1 MKKFLFQGDSITDA
15 GRSFDYD
22 DGRGSYGYPT
32 FVAGKLGVKYPGQIE
47 FINRGISG
55 NRVVDLYA
63 RIKRDFINVK
73 PDVITILIGI
83 NDVWHE
89 FGDDP
94 NGVSDEKYFRVY
106 CSLIEELKEALPD
119 TTIIILEPFVL
130 KASATQDK
138 WAEFRSE
145 TEKRAKSAKKVADKY
160 SLPFIPL
167 MDKFDSLAM
176 TAPADHWLLDGVHPA
191 PAGHEII
198 AEAIVDKCEELK
210 LF

>member
-15 GRSFDYD
+15 GRNDNYD
-22 DGRGSYGYPT
+22 DGRESYGYPT
-32 FVAGKLGVKYPGQIE
+32 FVAGKLGVKYPGKIE

-55 NRVVDLYA
+55 NRIVDLYA
-63 RIKRDFINVK
+63 RIKTDFINVK

-94 NGVSDEKYFRVY
+94 NGVANEKFFKIY
-106 CSLIEELKEALPD
+106 CMLIEELKEALPN

-130 KASATQDK
+130 KASGTKDN
-138 WAEFRSE
+138 WDTFRLE
-145 TEKRAKSAKKVADKY
+145 AEKRAESAKRVAEKF
-160 SLPFIPL
+160 SLPFISL
-167 MDKFDSLAM
+167 MDKFDSLAKI
-176 TAPADHWLLDGVHPA
+176 APAEHWLLDGVHPA

-198 AEAIVDKCEELK
+198 AESIVDKCEELK